1 MPLLHWMAHRA
12 LGVMDGRGVPGL
24 SRPRTLD
31 NNENRMMM
39 MLMVMINKTND
50 EVGTWG
56 DTGIWAMQASR
67 PSPRREGGLG
77 SLVPCHGYDN
87 SQDSEDGFS
96 YAVRQTAYGPPPS
109 PPTPALRASGALVPL
124 CTAAL
129 SQPGR

>member
-56 DTGIWAMQASR
+56 DTRIWAMQASR
-67 PSPRREGGLG
+67 PPPRRGGGLG

-96 YAVRQTAYGPPPS
+96 YAVRQTAYGPPPP

>member
-1 MPLLHWMAHRA
+1 MPLLHWMH
-12 LGVMDGRGVPGL
+12 MDGRGVPGL

-77 SLVPCHGYDN
+77 SLVD

>member
-1 MPLLHWMAHRA
+1 
-12 LGVMDGRGVPGL
+12 
-24 SRPRTLD
+24 
-31 NNENRMMM
+31 
-39 MLMVMINKTND
+39 MIHKTND
-50 EVGTWG
+50 KVETWG

-96 YAVRQTAYGPPPS
+96 YAVRQTAYGPPPP

>member
-1 MPLLHWMAHRA
+1 MISYFRDEAEKVTTDPHDYPAS
-12 LGVMDGRGVPGL
+12 VDGQGA
-24 SRPRTLD
+24 
-31 NNENRMMM
+31 
-39 MLMVMINKTND
+39 
-50 EVGTWG
+50 
-56 DTGIWAMQASR
+56 TGR

-96 YAVRQTAYGPPPS
+96 YAVRQTAYGPPPP